1 MANNFTLPP
10 RAAATASVHSI
21 NKARALTAAA
31 LLLALAAP
39 PAVAQM
45 TPAQRRA
52 DFEQIAAAI
61 AKQYAP
67 YAWKIQAFGYDA
79 LQLKPWMERLGQV
92 RDDLEYFELC
102 MEYVASLRDLHSGY
116 FLPSDFSA
124 ELPIYVDLYD
134 GKALIEYVDR
144 SYLPASRYPIEPG
157 DELVSVDGVT
167 PEEWIRYVSRLQS
180 FSNERATRR
189 WAVEQIAFRQQS
201 VLPRAHQIGDAAE
214 VVVRRSPSGPDIVVR
229 IPWIKRGRPLE
240 RIGPVPD
247 PAAGTGA
254 DAGMALEAGQAEEDL
269 FPAARSV
276 PGVRRL
282 PRPKR
287 LRGFGRVTPVF
298 ALPDN
303 FTVRLGRSTSDRIYS
318 GWFEASGYRI
328 GYLRLPQFPSTPIE
342 RSAMLRQVESEILW
356 HRSNTDGLIVDVMRN
371 PGGDQCLT
379 NEILRRLIPYPF
391 RTTGDEIRPT
401 LEIVNWFRQDVEDA
415 RNSGADWLTLYMLEA
430 FLRDVE
436 TAYFEYRGIT
446 GPLPV
451 CGLFLDLEPWRAADG
466 TVLAYDRPMLVLV
479 DDFST
484 SAADSFPAVL
494 QDAGRALVVG
504 MPTAGG
510 GGLSLESPLGFYAEA
525 SVALSYSLGTR
536 AREYQHPG
544 LPPTAFLENAGVHP
558 DVELDLMTRQ
568 NLVENGRP
576 FVSQLVS
583 IAVDWL
589 RRQGASARALPAG
602 Q

>member
-10 RAAATASVHSI
+10 GAAATASDHSI
-21 NKARALTAAA
+21 NKRRAGTAA
-31 LLLALAAP
+31 LLAALAWML
-39 PAVAQM
+39 PAAAQM

-52 DFEQIAAAI
+52 DFEQIAAAV

-67 YAWKIQAFGYDA
+67 YAWKIQAFGHDA
-79 LQLKPWMERLGQV
+79 LRLKPWLDRLERV
-92 RDDLEYFELC
+92 RDDLEYYELC

-116 FLPSDFSA
+116 FLQSDFTA
-124 ELPIYVDLYD
+124 ELPFYVDLYD

-144 SYLPASRYPIEPG
+144 ARLPASQYPIEPG
-157 DELVSVDGVT
+157 DELVSIDGVT

-180 FSNERATRR
+180 FSSERATRR
-189 WAVEQIAFRQQS
+189 WAIEQITFRQQS
-201 VLPRAHQIGDAAE
+201 VLPRAHQIGETAE
-214 VVVRRSPSGPDIVVR
+214 VVVRRSPSGPERVFR
-229 IPWIKRGRPLE
+229 IPWIKSGRPLE

-247 PAAGTGA
+247 PVTGKAGEARMAEAA
-254 DAGMALEAGQAEEDL
+254 EVEEW
-269 FPAARSV
+269 FAAARSI
-276 PGVRRL
+276 PAVRRL
-282 PRPKR
+282 PRAKR

-298 ALPDN
+298 ALPEG
-303 FTVRLGRSTSDRIYS
+303 FVTRLGRGSSDQIYS

-328 GYLRLPQFPSTPIE
+328 GYLRLPQFPSSVFARNT
-342 RSAMLRQVESEILW
+342 MLRQVESEIAW
-356 HRSNTDGLIVDVMRN
+356 HRQNTDGLIVDVMRN

-401 LEIVNWFRQDVEDA
+401 LEIVNWFRQDVDDA
-415 RNSGADWLTLYMLEA
+415 RSSGADWLTLHMLES

-436 TAYFEYRGIT
+436 TAYHEYRGIT

-451 CGLFLDLEPWRAADG
+451 CGLFLDLEPWRAPDG
-466 TVLAYDRPMLVLV
+466 TVLAYDRPLIVLV

-544 LPPTAFLENAGVHP
+544 LPPTAYLENAGVHP

-568 NLVENGRP
+568 NLLENGRP

-583 IAVDWL
+583 IAVDYL
-589 RRQGASARALPAG
+589 RRQGASGRALRADE
-602 Q
+602 

>member
-10 RAAATASVHSI
+10 GAAATASDHSI
-21 NKARALTAAA
+21 NKRRTATVA
-31 LLLALAAP
+31 ALAALASML
-39 PAVAQM
+39 PAAAQM

-52 DFEQIAAAI
+52 DFEQIAAAV

-79 LQLKPWMERLGQV
+79 LQLKPWLARLEKV
-92 RDDLEYFELC
+92 RDDLEYYELC

-116 FLPSDFSA
+116 FLQSDFTA
-124 ELPIYVDLYD
+124 ELPFFVDLYD
-134 GKALIEYVDR
+134 GKALIEAVDR
-144 SYLPASRYPIEPG
+144 SRLPASQYPIEPG
-157 DELVSVDGVT
+157 DELISVDGVT

-180 FSNERATRR
+180 FANERATRR
-189 WAVEQIAFRQQS
+189 WAIEQIAYRQQS
-201 VLPRAHQIGDAAE
+201 VLPRAHQIGETAE
-214 VVVRRSPSGPDIVVR
+214 VVVRRSPMGPDRVFRV
-229 IPWIKRGRPLE
+229 PWIKTGKPLE

-247 PAAGTGA
+247 PVTGKA
-254 DAGMALEAGQAEEDL
+254 EGARMAEQAEPEER
-269 FPAARSV
+269 PAAERSI
-276 PGVRRL
+276 PALRRL
-282 PRPKR
+282 PRAKR

-298 ALPDN
+298 ALPDG
-303 FTVRLGRSTSDRIYS
+303 FVTRVGRGSSDQIYS

-328 GYLRLPQFPSTPIE
+328 GYLRLPQFPSSSFS
-342 RSAMLRQVESEILW
+342 RSLMLRQVESEVLW
-356 HRSNTDGLIVDVMRN
+356 HRANTDGLIVDVMRN

-401 LEIVNWFRQDVEDA
+401 LEIVGWFRQDVEDA
-415 RNSGADWLTLYMLEA
+415 RNSGADWLTLFMLEA

-436 TAYFEYRGIT
+436 TAYAEFRGIT

-466 TVLAYDRPMLVLV
+466 TVLAYDKPLIVLV

-494 QDAGRALVVG
+494 QDAGRALVAG

-525 SVALSYSLGTR
+525 SVALSCSLGTR
-536 AREYQHPG
+536 AREYRHPG
-544 LPPTAFLENAGVHP
+544 LPPTAYLENAGVRP
-558 DVELDLMTRQ
+558 DVELDIMTRQ

-583 IAVDWL
+583 IAVDYL
-589 RRQGASARALPAG
+589 RRQGASGRGLRAG
-602 Q
+602 E

>member
-10 RAAATASVHSI
+10 GAAATASDHSI
-21 NKARALTAAA
+21 NKRRALTAAV
-31 LLLALAAP
+31 LAALVWAL
-39 PAVAQM
+39 PAAAQM

-52 DFEQIAAAI
+52 DFEQIAAAV
-61 AKQYAP
+61 ARQYAP

-79 LQLKPWMERLGQV
+79 LRLKPWLERLEKV
-92 RDDLEYFELC
+92 RDDLEYYELC

-116 FLPSDFSA
+116 FLQSGFTA
-124 ELPIYVDLYD
+124 ELPFYVDLYD

-144 SYLPASRYPIEPG
+144 AWLPASQYPIEPG

-189 WAVEQIAFRQQS
+189 WAIEQITFRQQS
-201 VLPRAHQIGDAAE
+201 VLPRAHQIGDTAE
-214 VVVRRSPSGPDIVVR
+214 VVVRRSPSGPDRVFR
-229 IPWIKRGRPLE
+229 IPWIKSGRPLE

-247 PAAGTGA
+247 PVTGKAGEARMA
-254 DAGMALEAGQAEEDL
+254 DAADIEDW
-269 FPAARSV
+269 FSAARSI

-282 PRPKR
+282 PRAKR

-298 ALPDN
+298 ALPEG
-303 FTVRLGRSTSDRIYS
+303 FVTRVGRGSSDQIYS

-328 GYLRLPQFPSTPIE
+328 GYLRLPQFPSSVFARNT
-342 RSAMLRQVESEILW
+342 MLRQVESEVLW
-356 HRSNTDGLIVDVMRN
+356 HRANTDGLIVDVMRN

-401 LEIVNWFRQDVEDA
+401 LEIVNWFRQDVDDA
-415 RNSGADWLTLYMLEA
+415 RSSGADWLTQYMLEA

-436 TAYFEYRGIT
+436 TAYYEYRGIT

-466 TVLAYDRPMLVLV
+466 TVLAYDKPLIVLV

-544 LPPTAFLENAGVHP
+544 LPPTAYLENAGVRP
-558 DVELDLMTRQ
+558 DVELDIMTRQ

-583 IAVDWL
+583 IAADYL
-589 RRQGASARALPAG
+589 RRQGASGRALPAG
-602 Q
+602 E

>member
-10 RAAATASVHSI
+10 GAAATASDHSI
-21 NKARALTAAA
+21 NKRRAGTAAA
-31 LLLALAAP
+31 LAALAFVL
-39 PAVAQM
+39 PAAAQM
-45 TPAQRRA
+45 TPAQRRT
-52 DFEQIAAAI
+52 DFEQIAAAV

-79 LQLKPWMERLGQV
+79 LQLRPWLERLERV
-92 RDDLEYFELC
+92 SDDLSYYELC

-116 FLPSDFSA
+116 FLQSDFTA
-124 ELPIYVDLYD
+124 ELPLYVDLYD

-144 SYLPASRYPIEPG
+144 SWLPESQYPIQPG

-180 FSNERATRR
+180 FANERATRR
-189 WAVEQIAFRQQS
+189 WAIEQIAFRQQA
-201 VLPRAHQIGDAAE
+201 VLPRAHQIGDTAE
-214 VVVRRSPSGPDIVVR
+214 VVVRRSPMGPDRIFR
-229 IPWIKRGRPLE
+229 IPWIKSGTPLE

-247 PAAGTGA
+247 PVRGKAGDARQA
-254 DAGMALEAGQAEEDL
+254 DGPRAEEW
-269 FPAARSV
+269 FTAGRSIPA
-276 PGVRRL
+276 VRRL
-282 PRPKR
+282 PRAKR

-298 ALPDN
+298 ELPEG
-303 FTVRLGRSTSDRIYS
+303 FVTRVGRGSSDQIYS
-318 GWFEASGYRI
+318 GWLEASGYRI
-328 GYLRLPQFPSTPIE
+328 GYLRLPQFPT
-342 RSAMLRQVESEILW
+342 SAFSRNTMLRQVESEIAW
-356 HRSNTDGLIVDVMRN
+356 HKANTDGLIVDVMRN
-371 PGGDQCLT
+371 PGGDQCLA

-401 LEIVNWFRQDVEDA
+401 LEIVHWFRQDVEDA
-415 RNSGADWLTLYMLEA
+415 RNSGADWLTLHMLEA

-436 TAYFEYRGIT
+436 TAYHEYRGIT

-451 CGLFLDLEPWRAADG
+451 CGLFLDLEPWRAPDG
-466 TVLAYDRPMLVLV
+466 TVLAYDRPLIVLV

-544 LPPTAFLENAGVHP
+544 LPPTAYLENAGVHP

-568 NLVENGRP
+568 NLAENGRP

-583 IAVDWL
+583 IAVDYL
-589 RRQGASARALPAG
+589 RRQGASGRALPAG
-602 Q
+602 E